1 MKKTT
6 SKKQTQSK
14 KTSAEAKIAELHDR
28 LNRSL
33 ADYQNLEKRIES
45 QKQVFLTFSLMS
57 IFDKLLSSIDD
68 FYLVNSHLNDK
79 GLKMALDKLESVLK
93 SEGLE
98 EIDALQKTFDPHT
111 MDCVDTTDKAKKDIV
126 YSVSKKGY
134 KFNGTVVRP
143 AQVIVGTKI

>member
-1 MKKTT
+1 MKKTI

-14 KTSAEAKIAELHDR
+14 KTSSKAKIAELHDR
-28 LNRSL
+28 LNRSI

-68 FYLVNSHLNDK
+68 FYLVYSHLNDK

-98 EIDALQKTFDPHT
+98 EIEALQKTFDPHT
-111 MDCVDTTDKAKKDIV
+111 MDCVDTTDKAPKDIV

-143 AQVIVGTKI
+143 AQVIVGTKV

>member
-6 SKKQTQSK
+6 PIKSITK
-14 KTSAEAKIAELHDR
+14 KTSQEAQILQLQDR

-45 QKQVFLTFSLMS
+45 QKQVFLTFSLLS

-68 FYLVNSHLNDK
+68 FYLVNDHINDK
-79 GLKMALDKLESVLK
+79 GLKMALDKLQSILK

-98 EIDALQKTFDPHT
+98 EIDALGKTFDPQT

-126 YSVSKKGY
+126 YSLSKKGY
-134 KFNGTVVRP
+134 KFNGQIVRP